1 MVGLCAQQLRRMLK
15 DVASFGEIGAC
26 PWGIGDLC
34 VRDSMFKLVGA
45 QGGKSCDQFVDIGV
59 YRFVSH
65 GVPPL
70 IKGSEHP
77 SARHRRGYGNRMT
90 PVAELAC
97 PYPTYGAAKGSV
109 GEVFYRAMAGAPF

>member
-1 MVGLCAQQLRRMLK
+1 MEYGYKILIGGMVGLCAQLLRRVLK
-15 DVASFGEIGAC
+15 YVASFGEIDARS
-26 PWGIGDLC
+26 WGIGGLC

-45 QGGKSCDQFVDIGV
+45 QGGTSCDQFVDIGV

-77 SARHRRGYGNRMT
+77 SA
-90 PVAELAC
+90 
-97 PYPTYGAAKGSV
+97 
-109 GEVFYRAMAGAPF
+109 